1 MKNVWGIFI
10 ENTVFLKTM
19 RSANV
24 GGGLLCWELHKEWW
38 EWLFCCEDCIQVIEK
53 NGTLD
58 PREDTITQSQ
68 KDTYKTGNKLDTKP
82 VY

>member
-1 MKNVWGIFI
+1 M
-10 ENTVFLKTM
+10 
-19 RSANV
+19 
-24 GGGLLCWELHKEWW
+24 
-38 EWLFCCEDCIQVIEK
+38 IEK